1 MKQNEEIVK
10 RARTHF
16 DEGFN
21 CAESVLLA
29 GAEFF
34 KKESPDIPRL
44 ATPFGGG
51 LSGNGYAC
59 GAITGG
65 LMVIGLC
72 RGRDDAADLECKRK
86 VYDLSDRFLKAFKK
100 RFDSVNCRDL
110 SGVDFKSVPG
120 VQKYKKSVHAEVCA
134 PIVEFVAEWLGNN
147 LNGEKGEL

>member
-1 MKQNEEIVK
+1 MKQNEEIIERV
-10 RARTHF
+10 RTHF
-16 DEGFN
+16 DKGFN

-34 KKESPDIPRL
+34 RKESPNIPRL

-72 RGRDDAADLECKRK
+72 CGRDATADLERKRK
-86 VYDLSDRFLKAFKK
+86 TYDLADRFLAAFKK

-110 SGVDFKSVPG
+110 SGVDFKSILG
-120 VQKYKKSVHAEVCA
+120 MQKYKKSVHAEVCV

-147 LNGEKGEL
+147 LG